1 MIHVDTNVLI
11 RFSKVADPGHG
22 VAFAAIHKFQ
32 ADKEDLVV
40 FPQTFYEFWAVTTR
54 PLNVNGLGWTTPMC
68 ETRIAELKPLFRLLP
83 DPPGLYD
90 TWQQLVIAHDCK
102 GKVAHDTRLVAAMQ
116 LHGINRILTFNI
128 ADFARFPTI
137 TVVEPA
143 SVTP

>member
-11 RFSKVADPGHG
+11 RFSKQADPCHG
-22 VAFAAIHKFQ
+22 IALAAIQKLQ
-32 ADKEDLVV
+32 ADREMLVI
-40 FPQTFYEFWAVTTR
+40 FPQTLYEFWAVATR

-68 ETRIAELKPLFRLLP
+68 ETRIAELKPLFRFLP

-90 TWQQLVIAHDCK
+90 TWQRLVVAHDCK

-116 LHGINRILTFNI
+116 LHGIDRILTFNV
-128 ADFARFPTI
+128 ADFAGFSAI

-143 SVTP
+143 SVAP